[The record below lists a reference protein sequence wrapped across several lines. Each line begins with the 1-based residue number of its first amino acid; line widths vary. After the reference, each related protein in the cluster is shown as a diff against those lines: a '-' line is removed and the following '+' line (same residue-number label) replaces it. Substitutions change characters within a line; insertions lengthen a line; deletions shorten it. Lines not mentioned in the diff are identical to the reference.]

1 MIRLTRENLIFL
13 YLDRKLVRGV
23 VLTLVRGMVRK
34 LKGPQN
40 HQNWCTE
47 WC

>member
-23 VLTLVRGMVRK
+23 VLTLVRGMVRN
-34 LKGPQN
+34 LKGPKNQ
-40 HQNWCTE
+40 CAE
-47 WC
+47 W

>member
-34 LKGPQN
+34 LKGPKN
-40 HQNWCTE
+40 RCAE